1 MTSDKKEIK
10 KNANSYMK
18 YSGMAMQLLVLML
31 IAVNLGG
38 WLDKKYELQD
48 GWFTI
53 LFVILF
59 FFGWFYS
66 LYKDLIKD

>member
-1 MTSDKKEIK
+1 MPANKKEIK
-10 KNANSYMK
+10 KNSRSYMK

-31 IAVNLGG
+31 IAVKLGE
-38 WLDKKYELQD
+38 WLDKKYELED